1 MADVSIPWPSTRPTL
16 MLGIRDARN
25 KDAWSAFL
33 GLYLPM
39 VLNYCRKRG
48 LQEADAQDVTQAVI
62 ERVRRFVHRYEPS
75 KGRFRG
81 WLARI
86 ARNEISRYHHKSIT
100 GKAHGSFG
108 IDDGDDEIGTLEAE
122 PDLDWERIFNA
133 HLLESAL
140 ARIQPEF
147 KEKEWKAFE
156 AVAYRV
162 DQTPQGKVLV
172 SVASPQYARVA
183 AELGER
189 VGWVYKV
196 KSRIKKRLEQ
206 EILYLADEMA
216 LFL

>member
-1 MADVSIPWPSTRPTL
+1 MANVSIPWPSTRPTL
-16 MLGIRDARN
+16 MLGIRDAQN
-25 KDAWSAFL
+25 EDAWSAFL

-39 VLNYCRKRG
+39 VLNYCRQRG

-62 ERVRRFVHRYEPS
+62 ERVRRFIHRYEPS

-86 ARNEISRYHHKSIT
+86 ARNEISRHHHKSKM

-108 IDDGDDEIGTLEAE
+108 LDDGDGEIDTLEAE

-140 ARIQPEF
+140 VRIQPEF
-147 KEKEWKAFE
+147 AAKEWMTYE

-162 DQTPQGKVLV
+162 EQTPRGKVLV
-172 SVASPQYARVA
+172 SVDRPQYARVA

-216 LFL
+216 LLL